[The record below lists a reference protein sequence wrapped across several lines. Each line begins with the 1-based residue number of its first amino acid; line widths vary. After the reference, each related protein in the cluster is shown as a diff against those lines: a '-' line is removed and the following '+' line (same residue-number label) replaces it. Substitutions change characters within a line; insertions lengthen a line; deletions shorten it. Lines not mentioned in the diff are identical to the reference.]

1 MIHTASSHG
10 ESSQKKSNLKFTQQ
24 MVPEE
29 DGDEISSAEKAMANI
44 DHKKSEIEPIS
55 SPIVNQRSEDEDKF
69 DEEKFDEDDEDADN
83 NNDL

>member
-1 MIHTASSHG
+1 
-10 ESSQKKSNLKFTQQ
+10 

-55 SPIVNQRSEDEDKF
+55 SPIVN
-69 DEEKFDEDDEDADN
+69 
-83 NNDL
+83 